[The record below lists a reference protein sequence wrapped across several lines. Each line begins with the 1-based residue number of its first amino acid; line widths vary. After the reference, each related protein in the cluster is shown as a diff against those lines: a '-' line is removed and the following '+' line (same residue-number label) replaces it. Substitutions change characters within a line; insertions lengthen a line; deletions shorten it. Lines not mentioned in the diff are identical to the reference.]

1 MSKTLELD
9 DMSKDELLALKEEI
23 NHRLKDASF
32 WETIEV
38 LSAIDVKA
46 IRLSDK
52 REKIA
57 LSCIELKKLKALG
70 FTLVIF
76 STSKNRVG
84 FINYNI
90 PQIGDKYY
98 GFVVTK
104 DGRLKTVPKKV
115 RKSVIGTEESIS
127 CQRVARY
134 IGKEFARITDR
145 VTVYTTFGIRP

>member
-9 DMSKDELLALKEEI
+9 DMSKDELIALKEEI

-46 IRLSDK
+46 IRLKDK

-57 LSCIELKKLKALG
+57 RSCIELKKLEALG

-76 STSKNRVG
+76 STSQNRVG

-90 PQIGDKYY
+90 PQIGDKFY

-104 DGRLKTVPKKV
+104 DGISH
-115 RKSVIGTEESIS
+115 KSSEYQTLSDDDITAISRIFEQEVIQS
-127 CQRVARY
+127 
-134 IGKEFARITDR
+134 
-145 VTVYTTFGIRP
+145 